1 MLRVALHN
9 GIIALNRRD
18 TRDLAQALYLPGKD
32 TARRQLSVI
41 HKELSPEHN
50 RAGTLTLEFPA
61 FKTVRNKFLS
71 CNPLSWASQVS
82 SSKESLHQYR
92 RCKRHR
98 FDPWSGMIHWSRKWQ
113 PAPVFLS
120 GKFHGQRSLAGYSPW
135 GCNESDMTEHSH
147 TVYSILLQQSEETNT
162 GFISKFE
169 AMPWTC

>member
-98 FDPWSGMIHWSRKWQ
+98 FDPWSGMIPWSRKWQ

-120 GKFHGQRSLAGYSPW
+120 GKFHGQRNLAGYSPW
-135 GCNESDMTEHSH
+135 SHKQSDT
-147 TVYSILLQQSEETNT
+147 T
-162 GFISKFE
+162 
-169 AMPWTC
+169 